1 MPAVATRVRSVALP
15 PEDFGE
21 KEFYLD
27 EFHART
33 VCVAVGIGDC
43 EQPGGFETLGDV
55 LRDLIANETRVIAL
69 LGLPAARDTAAALGR
84 LRRSLQPCV
93 LAGDALRRFP
103 LVRGRRSARESFVDL
118 TQAAAGALTDGALTA
133 VWLIL
138 RKRPLLVGVLEEE
151 RLVTTAQR
159 LAGRL
164 QVHKL
169 VLVQA
174 AGGLHA
180 PDGAPLSFMTEPLLA
195 TVLQPGQAEWAGLA
209 GRRQMLDEVRAAL
222 RAGVGSVNLC
232 TLNGLAR
239 ELFTYEGAGTL
250 FTLADYCRVERL
262 RIDDFDEVERLIARG
277 QREGFLKAR
286 TPTEVARIL
295 LNGFGAELGAHHFAG
310 VCALETEP
318 YRADGAGE
326 IVGLYTITR
335 FKGEGVGGRLL
346 TRALEEGRVLGLR
359 YVFACTLD
367 PGADAFF
374 ARHGFRRVARRDV
387 PAAKWQGYDRQRQ
400 ARVRVLRC
408 DLR

>member
-1 MPAVATRVRSVALP
+1 MATRVRSVALP

-33 VCVAVGIGDC
+33 VCVAVSLGDC
-43 EQPGGFETLGDV
+43 EQTRGFETLGDV

-69 LGLPAARDTAAALGR
+69 LGVPGGRSAGAALSR
-84 LRRSLQPCV
+84 LRRHLQPRV

-103 LVRGRRSARESFVDL
+103 LVSGRRSARESFVDL
-118 TQAAAGALTDGALTA
+118 SQDAAGTLNDGALTA

-138 RKRPLLVGVLEEE
+138 RKRPLLVGVVEQE
-151 RLVTTAQR
+151 RLVNAAQQ

-164 QVHKL
+164 RVHKL
-169 VLVQA
+169 VLVQS
-174 AGGLHA
+174 AGGLRA
-180 PDGAPLSFMTEPLLA
+180 PDGAPLSFMNETLLS

-209 GRRQMLDEVRAAL
+209 ARRETLDDVRAAL

-232 TLNGLAR
+232 TLSGLAR

-277 QREGFLKAR
+277 QREGFLKPR

-295 LNGFGAELGAHHFAG
+295 LNGFGAEIGSHHFAG

-318 YRADGAGE
+318 YRAEGVGE

-346 TRALEEGRVLGLR
+346 ARALEEGRALRLR

-367 PGADAFF
+367 SGADAFF
-374 ARHGFRRVARRDV
+374 TRHGFRRVARRDV

-400 ARVRVLRC
+400 GRVRVLRC
-408 DLR
+408 DLP

>member
-1 MPAVATRVRSVALP
+1 MHAVSTRARPVALP

-33 VCVAVGIGDC
+33 ICVAVSLADC

-69 LGLPAARDTAAALGR
+69 LGVPGARDSSAALGR
-84 LRRSLQPCV
+84 VRRRLQPRV

-103 LVRGRRSARESFVDL
+103 LVRGRRSAGESFVDL
-118 TQAAAGALTDGALTA
+118 SQAAAALTDGALA
-133 VWLIL
+133 EVWLIL
-138 RKRPLLVGVLEEE
+138 RKRPLLVGVLEQE
-151 RLVTTAQR
+151 RLVSTAQQ

-169 VLVQA
+169 VLVQT
-174 AGGLHA
+174 AGGLRA
-180 PDGAPLSFMTEPLLA
+180 PDGAPLSFMNEPLLA

-209 GRRQMLDEVRAAL
+209 ARRQTLDEVRAAL

-277 QREGFLKAR
+277 QREGFLKPR
-286 TPTEVARIL
+286 LPTEVARIL
-295 LNGFGAELGAHHFAG
+295 LNGFGAEIGSHHFAG
-310 VCALETEP
+310 VCALETEA
-318 YRADGAGE
+318 YRAEGVGE

-346 TRALEEGRVLGLR
+346 ARALEEGRALGLR

-374 ARHGFRRVARRDV
+374 ARHGFRRVSRRDV

-400 ARVRVLRC
+400 GRVRVLRC